1 MNIADTLIDLVS
13 PSVIENV
20 DFAFF
25 DWVDGDL
32 NLFCTTKEGFKKT
45 PVLWVSPERAFQ
57 TKNNKEFRDV
67 NGSLIPPFITVERAS
82 INKDQKDKGVYFA
95 SLPPND
101 NRHITSRRINQKKTS
116 EFSNAE
122 EVKRN
127 TNINFISSK
136 KKNKKVVYEFKEMLL
151 PVYATITYNIEIMTQ
166 YQQQMNEL
174 IQPFIARTGSTKYF
188 LIERDGY
195 KYECFIDGQ
204 IQSKN
209 NTATMGVEERK
220 YVSTLSIKVLAN
232 LVSDGINETKKVI
245 KTYENAVELKLNR
258 EKIAIDSTKTESP
271 TNIKLSSTGGSG
283 GSITDSQ
290 KILKS
295 EEFPPFTIGS
305 DNTIGGI
312 TTVTHNLNSQNVQV
326 VIREK
331 ETLINIVT
339 NIYYYDNYIEVDGLE
354 DGVEYLFTI
363 TG

>member
-1 MNIADTLIDLVS
+1 MKIADPLIDLVS

-20 DFAFF
+20 DYAFF
-25 DWVDGDL
+25 DWVDNQL

-45 PVLWVSPERAFQ
+45 PVLWVSPERSYQ
-57 TKNNKEFRDV
+57 IKSNRELRDI
-67 NGSLIPPFITVERAS
+67 NGALIPPFITVERTS

-95 SLPPND
+95 NLPPND

-116 EFSNAE
+116 EFSNADE
-122 EVKRN
+122 IRSR

-136 KKNKKVVYEFKEMLL
+136 KKNKKIVYEFKEMLL
-151 PVYATITYNIEIMTQ
+151 PVYATVTYNIEIMTQ

-174 IQPFIARTGSTKYF
+174 LQPFIARTGSTKYF

-204 IQSKN
+204 IASRN
-209 NTATMGVEERK
+209 NTANMAVEERK
-220 YVSTLSIKVLAN
+220 YISTLTIKVLAN
-232 LVSDGINETKKVI
+232 LVSDGANEIKKVI
-245 KTYENAVELKLNR
+245 KTYENAVDLKLNR
-258 EKIAIDSTKTESP
+258 QKVQIDGARVESP
-271 TNIKLSSTGGSG
+271 ANVRLIPTAGNGGS
-283 GSITDSQ
+283 TVDSQ
-290 KILKS
+290 KILKT
-295 EEFPPFTIGS
+295 EEFPPVTIS
-305 DNTIGGI
+305 EENTANGL
-312 TTVTHNLNSQNVQV
+312 TTVVHNLNSDNVQV

-354 DGVEYLFTI
+354 EGIEYLFTI